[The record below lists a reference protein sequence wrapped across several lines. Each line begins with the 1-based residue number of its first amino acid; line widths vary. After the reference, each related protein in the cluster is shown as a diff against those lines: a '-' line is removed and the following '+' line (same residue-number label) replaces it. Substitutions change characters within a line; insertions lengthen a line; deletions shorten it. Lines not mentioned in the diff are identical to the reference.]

1 MKIFNWGRGTGKT
14 RHLIEV
20 SHCRNIPI
28 LVHSVAMQK
37 HICKMAQDLGLEI
50 PMPIAVTALREN
62 RRQIP
67 IEPRQDFLVDEYIL
81 VLKTLL
87 AEKGLY
93 GNIVEMTTTSED
105 YE

>member
-1 MKIFNWGRGTGKT
+1 MKIFDWGRGTGKT

-37 HICKMAQDLGLEI
+37 YICEMAQDLGLEI
-50 PMPIAVTALREN
+50 PMPIAVTTLKKDRKQN
-62 RRQIP
+62 IVVPNQS
-67 IEPRQDFLVDEYIL
+67 FLVDEYIL
-81 VLKTLL
+81 VLKALL
-87 AEKGLY
+87 AQKGLC
-93 GNIVEMTTTSED
+93 GDIVEMTTTSEE

>member
-1 MKIFNWGRGTGKT
+1 MKIFDWGRGTGKT

-37 HICKMAQDLGLEI
+37 YICEMAQDLGLEI
-50 PMPIAVTALREN
+50 PEPIAVTTLREDRKQSVIVPN
-62 RRQIP
+62 
-67 IEPRQDFLVDEYIL
+67 QDFLVDEYIE
-81 VLKTLL
+81 VFKALL
-87 AEKGLY
+87 AQKGVY

>member
-1 MKIFNWGRGTGKT
+1 MRILNWARGTGKT

-28 LVHSVAMQK
+28 LVHSVVMQK
-37 HICKMAQDLGLEI
+37 YICEMAQDLGLEI
-50 PMPIAVTALREN
+50 PKPIAVTTLREGRKQSIIAPN
-62 RRQIP
+62 QS
-67 IEPRQDFLVDEYIL
+67 FLVDEYMQ
-81 VLKTLL
+81 VFKTLL
-87 AEKGLY
+87 AEKGFY